1 MRIGIVAGESSGDL
15 LGAAVI
21 RALRAKHR
29 GLEFYGIAGP
39 RMIAEG
45 ATTLYPLEKLSVRGY
60 VEVLKHLPEI
70 LRIRRELATRFL
82 EDRPHLYLGIDA
94 PDFNLGLERRLKAG
108 GIPTVQYV
116 APAVWAWRP
125 ERLRHLARAVDHTL
139 GIFPIEEEIFRK
151 AGLPFTYVGH
161 PFADAMP
168 RAPDRID
175 ARAQLRI
182 PSAVTA
188 VALLPGSRA
197 AEIERH
203 ADLFI
208 ETARLL
214 AKSRPEAR
222 FFVPLATRETRERFD
237 ERLFA
242 LDTAQLPISTLFGHA
257 RLALQAADVAIVAS
271 GTATLE
277 AALARCPMVITY
289 RLNPLTYRMVM
300 RKSLLPYFGLPN
312 ILAGEFVV
320 PELLQD
326 EATPANLA
334 QALGNLLDNREARA
348 RVRGHFARLHA
359 SLACGHDERV
369 VRALEPY
376 LERTSNYA
384 AALSEPHRPSAALR
398 G

>member
-45 ATTLYPLEKLSVRGY
+45 AKTLYPLEKLSVRGY

-82 EDRPHLYLGIDA
+82 EDRPRLYIGVDA

-168 RAPDRID
+168 RSPDRID

-182 PSAVTA
+182 PSSVTA

-222 FFVPLATRETRERFD
+222 FFVPLATRETRARFD

-242 LDTAQLPISTLFGHA
+242 LDTAELSITTLFGHA

-277 AALARCPMVITY
+277 AALSRCPTVITY
-289 RLNPLTYRMVM
+289 RVPPVTHWLMK
-300 RKSLLPYFGLPN
+300 RKALLPFVGLPN
-312 ILAGEFVV
+312 ILAGEQLL
-320 PELLQD
+320 PELIQ
-326 EATPANLA
+326 EQATPENLA
-334 QALGNLLDNREARA
+334 RAALDWLENPEAREQLRE
-348 RVRGHFARLHA
+348 RVEKLHDR
-359 SLACGHDERV
+359 LACGHQDRV
-369 VRALEPY
+369 EEALRPFLEPA
-376 LERTSNYA
+376 TVA
-384 AALSEPHRPSAALR
+384 P
-398 G
+398 